1 MGGIANCCADSGAR
15 KNDLDTSD
23 LFEEKTPGEGVFDAI
38 ESQDTES
45 IVTPGSAM
53 NSPRSQLSGRSN
65 VSSKSKSK
73 RPKKDIKKEKFIK

>member
-45 IVTPGSAM
+45 VNTPG
-53 NSPRSQLSGRSN
+53 L
-65 VSSKSKSK
+65 
-73 RPKKDIKKEKFIK
+73 

>member
-38 ESQDTES
+38 ESNDTES
-45 IVTPGSAM
+45 VITPGSILQ
-53 NSPRSQLSGRSN
+53 SPRSQLSGRSN
-65 VSSKSKSK
+65 ASSTSKNK
-73 RPKKDIKKEKFIK
+73 RPKKDIKKEKF